1 MRSGAAEPP
10 ATVIEPALPA
20 AMPSRD
26 ELQRLFDEFRR
37 EKRAAGQGDSIDVDF
52 DAFAETII
60 GESERLI
67 LEHRC
72 RGVRFEVAVADGE
85 VSLRPRLLR

>member
-1 MRSGAAEPP
+1 M
-10 ATVIEPALPA
+10 IEPAPPA

-67 LEHRC
+67 VEHRC